1 MDVEESNK
9 ILHTISVNIDDLLQY
24 KNTKYNGSI
33 DKPIHVFSQ
42 LSPEEG
48 IKQRIDDKLCRIKEG
63 EIKKNDVVDLIGYL
77 EHLCKEKGWITFEE
91 FKD

>member
-48 IKQRIDDKLCRIKEG
+48 ICRIKEG